1 MAIRL
6 ICTSS
11 LRLTTFEGDEVP
23 HYAILSHT
31 WIDDEEIDFQEMQE
45 LVDDNS
51 HPARARPGFRKIRN
65 TCRKAGTHGFA
76 YACVDTCCIDKK
88 NPAEVSEAIN
98 SMFKWYQQASMC
110 YVYLEDSNG
119 NLEGCR
125 WLTRGWCLQELIAP
139 RKMKFYDR
147 YWQSLGSKTELS
159 SLLSWLTSIQT
170 SVLLHDEPLDG
181 IPVARKMSWAA
192 KRQTKKVE
200 DIAYCLLGIFDI
212 NMPLLYGEGTKAFLR
227 LQDEIIKRTD
237 DLSIF
242 APLSEALTESGDAIR
257 PCDLFASSPRAFSN
271 FGGVVKS
278 ARQIENG
285 WISSLPTP
293 ERHSTRDIFIH
304 SIRPV
309 PIRDSHPFAMTN
321 MGLHFPARHLSID
334 TKHALF
340 KLSLHPWS
348 RDGRNDKHLSVVL
361 QKADPVRFV
370 PVRTTKSLKCQFKDW
385 RAEDIYV
392 ITKLTPSITSMIKK
406 SRFLCYTMAEHNI
419 MNQKNYKFEPLEGEG
434 IELWDYSREA
444 FFIEGPLCRTTVK
457 LDIRNLRYES
467 DPRFRQD
474 TKLGREPYRYV
485 YLRCHAVSHSSVWF
499 FSTADLEGERN
510 EWFPTGSKDELRL
523 RSVIISAK
531 LFEEEYGYR
540 VKVKVDIAS
549 DLFGLS
555 SNFPKRI
562 SYLARGSK

>member
-1 MAIRL
+1 
-6 ICTSS
+6 
-11 LRLTTFEGDEVP
+11 
-23 HYAILSHT
+23 
-31 WIDDEEIDFQEMQE
+31 
-45 LVDDNS
+45 
-51 HPARARPGFRKIRN
+51 
-65 TCRKAGTHGFA
+65 
-76 YACVDTCCIDKK
+76 
-88 NPAEVSEAIN
+88 
-98 SMFKWYQQASMC
+98 
-110 YVYLEDSNG
+110 
-119 NLEGCR
+119 
-125 WLTRGWCLQELIAP
+125 
-139 RKMKFYDR
+139 
-147 YWQSLGSKTELS
+147 
-159 SLLSWLTSIQT
+159 
-170 SVLLHDEPLDG
+170 
-181 IPVARKMSWAA
+181 MSWAA

-257 PCDLFASSPRAFSN
+257 RCDLFASSPRAFSN

-419 MNQKNYKFEPLEGEG
+419 LNQKNYNFEPLEGEG

-562 SYLARGSK
+562 SYLARGSM